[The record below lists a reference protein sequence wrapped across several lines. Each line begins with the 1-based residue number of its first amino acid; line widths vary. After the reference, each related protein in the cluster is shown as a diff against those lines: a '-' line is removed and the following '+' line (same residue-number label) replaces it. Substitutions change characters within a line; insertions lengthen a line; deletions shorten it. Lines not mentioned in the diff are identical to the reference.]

1 MMQKSLTIQKSLFAF
16 FLVVILSTGLVF
28 SVSAQKQ
35 PFPDD
40 WEQGAGPEPEEVP
53 EEDDRGA
60 LNVALLADTAPN
72 ASSCIAGY
80 DARHRI
86 EFLNDGWYNNPRS
99 WIIAGVPGWCEIDLG
114 MVFEIDKVVIGSE
127 HTAHWDDRKP
137 SDFSILVATKYDE
150 DSDADT
156 WTEVYKHDGTPVH
169 ATTEFEF
176 DAVDA
181 RWVRIEIRGPDGAR
195 IDEIEIYSM
204 RGLAVNARGKL
215 TSTWGKLKTGN
226 LGS

>member
-1 MMQKSLTIQKSLFAF
+1 MQKALFIF
-16 FLVVILSTGLVF
+16 FMVFALSTGLVF

-40 WEQGAGPEPEEVP
+40 WEQAAGPEPEEVP
-53 EEDDRGA
+53 EFDERGA
-60 LNVALLADTAPN
+60 TNVALLPDTSPN
-72 ASSCIAGY
+72 ASSCIPGY

-99 WIIAGVPGWCEIDLG
+99 WIIQGVPGWCEIDLG
-114 MVFEIDKVVIGSE
+114 RVYEIDKVVIGSE
-127 HTAHWDDRKP
+127 HTARWNDRMAA
-137 SDFSILVATKYDE
+137 DFSILVATKYNE
-150 DSDADT
+150 DSEADT
-156 WTEVYKHDGTPVH
+156 WEEVYKHNGAPVH

-204 RGLAVNARGKL
+204 KGQAVNARGKL
-215 TSTWGKLKTGN
+215 TSAWGKLKTEI
-226 LGS
+226 